1 MLLALSDNETVVMV
15 EIFGPIFF
23 FLTKIRVSNKSHC
36 MSVFNGQFESFTESY
51 SSFKVCKAG
60 YMLYT

>member
-15 EIFGPIFF
+15 EIFGPIF

-51 SSFKVCKAG
+51 SSFKVCNAE
-60 YMLYT
+60 YMLHT